1 MSQTTLKID
10 PDVLADLQ
18 ALAASARR
26 TPQRQLRYLLDC
38 EKARLRANADHADC
52 ADPEAY
58 ARVEIVKQTEA
69 SAALEGYA
77 PLSETGGYAYELQQ
91 QWIRGEITSKERIAL
106 LKEYRGLK

>member
-1 MSQTTLKID
+1 MRQTTLKIA
-10 PDVLADLQ
+10 PDMLADLQ
-18 ALAASARR
+18 ALAARARR
-26 TPQRQLRYLLDC
+26 TPQRHLRYLLDC
-38 EKARLRANADHADC
+38 EKARLRANVDHADC
-52 ADPEAY
+52 ADPEAH

-106 LKEYRGLK
+106 LKAHRGLK